1 MRRIFAV
8 GTGVLFLCFLSGAA
22 AQQDR
27 LQGRWEGTVQT
38 PQGQMPAKASFK
50 KEGDAYS
57 GTVSGLRGDIAFK
70 EVKLDGAR
78 VIAIAEVQ
86 TPQGNVPVNYEF
98 LLEGETLK
106 GKAEASLG
114 GQVFSFVFDLK
125 RISTEVP
132 DLQASP
138 PQAAPQAQGARRESA
153 PQPLQQQKL
162 EYFQGQW
169 KFKWLGMESLLGPGG
184 PREGTLTYT
193 PIMEGKFLEG
203 RAEGKSEGG
212 DFREINYLTW
222 DPEGKVLTSFE
233 QRAAGGAAL
242 LGLGD
247 WKSPIAIRFTIT
259 PLKIKGQSL
268 QLKRVIN
275 IVAAHSYTVTEELS
289 VDGGPFQRLGNGV
302 FTRVEAK

>member
-1 MRRIFAV
+1 MQRIFTV
-8 GTGVLFLCFLSGAA
+8 GTGVLFLCFLSGVA

-27 LQGRWEGTVQT
+27 LQGRWEGTVQG
-38 PQGQMPAKASFK
+38 PQGQTPARASFK
-50 KEGDAYS
+50 KEGETYR
-57 GTVSGLRGDIAFK
+57 GTITGLRGDIAFK

-78 VIAIAEVQ
+78 VAAIAEVQ
-86 TPQGNVPVNYEF
+86 TSQGNLPVNYEF

-106 GKAEASLG
+106 GKAEASFA
-114 GQVFSFVFDLK
+114 GQTFSFVFDLK
-125 RISTEVP
+125 RISAEVP
-132 DLQASP
+132 DLQVAS
-138 PQAAPQAQGARRESA
+138 PQAAPQPQGARREPV

-212 DFREINYLTW
+212 DFREINYLSW

-233 QRAAGGAAL
+233 QRGAEAAL

-259 PLKIKGQSL
+259 PLKVKGQSL
-268 QLKRVIN
+268 QLKRVVN

-302 FTRVEAK
+302 FTRIEAK

>member
-1 MRRIFAV
+1 MQRILVV
-8 GTGVLFLCFLSGAA
+8 GTGILFLCFLSGAA

-38 PQGQMPAKASFK
+38 PQGQMPGRASFK
-50 KEGDAYS
+50 KEADTYR

-78 VIAIAEVQ
+78 VTAIADVQ
-86 TPQGNVPVNYEF
+86 TPQGTVPVNYDF

-106 GKAEASLG
+106 GKAEVSVA
-114 GQVFSFVFDLK
+114 GQAYSFIFDLK

-132 DLQASP
+132 DLQAASP
-138 PQAAPQAQGARRESA
+138 PASPPAQGARRESV

-169 KFKWLGMESLLGPGG
+169 KFKWLGMESLLGSGG

-212 DFREINYLTW
+212 DFREINYLSW
-222 DPEGKVLTSFE
+222 DSEKKVLTSFE
-233 QRAAGGAAL
+233 QRAGGAAM
-242 LGLGD
+242 LGVGD
-247 WKSPIAIRFTIT
+247 WKSPIAIRFTIA

-268 QLKRVIN
+268 QLKRVVN